1 MMKQLVIL
9 FITTLFVQSLNAQDI
24 VILDEEGH
32 MMSKDGIVLEEFPVN
47 VEFKEAASMPR
58 SLNQI
63 VVQTIDGSSIKSSSS
78 LKIGKSY
85 YLFEVK
91 QAEDTTLIGKPVVCQ
106 IIARRKSNIS
116 GSEGRLILRP
126 LYVDKGSIQVPLVPN
141 DICRRGLNRTNF
153 KFWTSFLVI
162 PIFIAGSGVKIMPEE
177 HIILTLDL
185 EEIGGTGH

>member
-1 MMKQLVIL
+1 M
-9 FITTLFVQSLNAQDI
+9 
-24 VILDEEGH
+24 
-32 MMSKDGIVLEEFPVN
+32 
-47 VEFKEAASMPR
+47 EFKEAASMPR

-85 YLFEVK
+85 YLFDVK

-185 EEIGGTGH
+185 EEIGGTDTVLKTKLLG